1 MASNLR
7 AKAQSARAH
16 YDLTNYILPKLNILQ
31 GARLRI
37 AYDDVP
43 ADSLVTI
50 TDHFEQDGKLSVK
63 VNSADKQFVVPISS
77 IHKYT
82 HPTERTNEG
91 FSYEDRVISIAHS
104 VGIMKTEKTAGCS
117 MAPDAIF
124 YAADGT
130 SYQVELKNGFRAIG
144 GQTVLHH
151 NGEWQL
157 SPRCLEKFPR
167 YAECIRNATVNGEA
181 FLDVLNDR
189 ARNGEDAYISSDWM
203 DMSPVLAFQRDK
215 GTDIFHVEGTGTY
228 AISEK
233 ASFLPLPE
241 GKVCLRARKKHPGT
255 ITVQIDFKVFEK
267 SSVHFDLLTE
277 SGLREVMT
285 TYFGYDHD
293 HQRT

>member
-1 MASNLR
+1 VSSNLR

-16 YDLTNYILPKLNILQ
+16 YDLTNYILPKLNIQ
-31 GARLRI
+31 NGARLRVERDGV
-37 AYDDVP
+37 A
-43 ADSLVTI
+43 ANSLVTI
-50 TDHFEQDGKLSVK
+50 TDHFERFGKLSVK
-63 VNSADKQFVVPISS
+63 INHSDKQIVVPISS
-77 IHKYT
+77 ICKYT

-124 YAADGT
+124 YGVDGT

-151 NGEWQL
+151 NGEWEL

-167 YAECIRNATVNGEA
+167 YAECIRNATVNGKP
-181 FLDVLNDR
+181 FLDELNYR
-189 ARNGEDAYISSDWM
+189 ARKGEDVFVSSDWL

-228 AISEK
+228 AISDK
-233 ASFLPLPE
+233 ANFLPFPT
-241 GKVCLRARKKHPGT
+241 GKVCLRARKKHPRT
-255 ITVQIDFKVFEK
+255 ITVQIDFKSFDP
-267 SSVHFDLLTE
+267 STVHFDLLSE
-277 SGLREVMT
+277 HGLREVMSA
-285 TYFGYDHD
+285 YFGYDP
-293 HQRT
+293 